1 MQPSTAARNAI
12 SPLLEQLIR
21 QLGDEGHST
30 QSAYFS
36 RIRKELDRAQDE
48 LALVTPIRALT
59 TYHAVGFQFSNDAES
74 LIQRICEKVEQLDQA
89 HSGDRPLLH

>member
-21 QLGDEGHST
+21 QLAEEGHST
-30 QSAYFS
+30 QQAYFA
-36 RIRKELDRAQDE
+36 RIRQALDGAQDE

-59 TYHAVGFQFSNDAES
+59 TCHAVGFQFSKDVES
-74 LIQRICEKVEQLDQA
+74 LVRRICEKAELLENQPVLDNPTV
-89 HSGDRPLLH
+89 H

>member
-12 SPLLEQLIR
+12 SPLLERLIR
-21 QLGDEGHST
+21 QLGEEGHST
-30 QSAYFS
+30 QRAYFT

-74 LIQRICEKVEQLDQA
+74 LIRRICEKAEQLNQTNVID
-89 HSGDRPLLH
+89 HPIVH

>member
-21 QLGDEGHST
+21 QLGAEGHTT
-30 QSAYFS
+30 QRAYFA

-74 LIQRICEKVEQLDQA
+74 LMLRICEKVAQLDQLSISD
-89 HSGDRPLLH
+89 HPTVH

>member
-21 QLGDEGHST
+21 QLGEEGHTT
-30 QSAYFS
+30 QRAYFA

-59 TYHAVGFQFSNDAES
+59 TYQAVGFQFSNDAQS
-74 LIQRICEKVEQLDQA
+74 LIQRICEKVAQLNETQI
-89 HSGDRPLLH
+89 SERPTIH

>member
-21 QLGDEGHST
+21 QLGEEGHST
-30 QSAYFS
+30 QRAYFA
-36 RIRKELDRAQDE
+36 RIRQELDRAQDE

-59 TYHAVGFQFSNDAES
+59 TYHAVGFRFSHDAES
-74 LIQRICEKVEQLDQA
+74 LIQRICEKVDQLDQSSSRDCPPI
-89 HSGDRPLLH
+89 H